1 MKKAF
6 VISWVWIFVI
16 GFFACTESKKP
27 SEKVEHTTTTENF
40 IDSSVNRSQDSF
52 VNINAYKIPFRSGVA
67 FKLEKLLPL
76 IAQAKTDKDVLVFY
90 DQYNL
95 IEKELN
101 EDLNTEYKKIKNDS
115 IKNLFI
121 DSSNSLAQQLA
132 GQFTINKKD
141 KNIQFGIALDSMIR
155 ICKNTKGNHDE
166 AFFQF
171 LKSQQLTSK
180 ANISNTLPI
189 YLYKNKNNIKISK
202 LGDFS
207 FINVFRQLN
216 FNRLQYPL
224 FQNYYQYYNELLHE
238 DLMLTKFLNSKDKVL
253 VEYKKILQ
261 ETKMESFEAERIKQR
276 IEEIES
282 GENNFQFNT
291 TN

>member
-1 MKKAF
+1 
-6 VISWVWIFVI
+6 
-16 GFFACTESKKP
+16 
-27 SEKVEHTTTTENF
+27 
-40 IDSSVNRSQDSF
+40 
-52 VNINAYKIPFRSGVA
+52 
-67 FKLEKLLPL
+67 LPP
-76 IAQAKTDKDVLVFY
+76 KTDKDVLVFY

-101 EDLNTEYKKIKNDS
+101 EDLNAEYKKIKNDS

-121 DSSNSLAQQLA
+121 DSSNSLAQQFLVA
-132 GQFTINKKD
+132 QFFVNKKD
-141 KNIQFGIALDSMIR
+141 KNIQFGIALDSMILF
-155 ICKNTKGNHDE
+155 CKKTKGNQDE

-180 ANISNTLPI
+180 ANINNALPI
-189 YLYKNKNNIKISK
+189 YIYKNKINIKISK

-207 FINVFRQLN
+207 FINVLRQLN

-224 FQNYYQYYNELLHE
+224 FQIYYQYYNELLHE
-238 DLMLTKFLNSKDKVL
+238 DLMLTKFLYSKEKVL
-253 VEYKKILQ
+253 NEYKNILQ
-261 ETKMESFEAERIKQR
+261 EIKMESFEAERIKQR

-291 TN
+291 SN